1 MIEVEMYG
9 VIHGTENAGPLHPSH
24 ELVEVINMLPKRS
37 KVGIEFT
44 PDLPQLSIRNI
55 TIDRNS
61 WEYWI
66 ELAQI
71 CMLQPNS
78 LQVIYLDDVE
88 SYKRVASCLA
98 RAGELN
104 NQMSVALH
112 RGPVAS
118 RDFWDYRRRIYRAQ
132 LEGQLVHEVIREHRV
147 FKKIQETE
155 PDLVI
160 LGKAHADIW
169 QLSGQ
174 TQSRSGIVARDFR
187 TEVLPSG
194 RYERIGKLGEPEKG
208 LLIERRI
215 LARKYN
221 VLKHGRMLPAVV
233 PSHIGVFQ
241 YDAEY
246 TPEEGYFE
254 VFTGSGNQAFQG
266 HIYDTLGTARFTGS
280 ISDTEVNFEKEYI
293 AEESIAGASFPLPY
307 SGQFDSGGGF
317 FVGNFDL
324 RWSRGMFILAEYS
337 PGFVTK
343 AFMNRSIDIFDQK
356 MSEQ

>member
-1 MIEVEMYG
+1 
-9 VIHGTENAGPLHPSH
+9 
-24 ELVEVINMLPKRS
+24 
-37 KVGIEFT
+37 
-44 PDLPQLSIRNI
+44 
-55 TIDRNS
+55 
-61 WEYWI
+61 
-66 ELAQI
+66 
-71 CMLQPNS
+71 
-78 LQVIYLDDVE
+78 
-88 SYKRVASCLA
+88 
-98 RAGELN
+98 
-104 NQMSVALH
+104 
-112 RGPVAS
+112 
-118 RDFWDYRRRIYRAQ
+118 
-132 LEGQLVHEVIREHRV
+132 
-147 FKKIQETE
+147 
-155 PDLVI
+155 
-160 LGKAHADIW
+160 
-169 QLSGQ
+169 
-174 TQSRSGIVARDFR
+174 
-187 TEVLPSG
+187 
-194 RYERIGKLGEPEKG
+194 
-208 LLIERRI
+208 
-215 LARKYN
+215 
-221 VLKHGRMLPAVV
+221 MLPAVV

-337 PGFVTK
+337 PGFDTK